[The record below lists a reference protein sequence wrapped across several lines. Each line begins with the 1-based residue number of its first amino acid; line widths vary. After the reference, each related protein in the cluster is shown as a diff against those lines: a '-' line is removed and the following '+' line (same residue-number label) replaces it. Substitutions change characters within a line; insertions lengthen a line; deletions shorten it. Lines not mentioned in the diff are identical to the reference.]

1 MVKTYDQSSETRP
14 DAQMRIQKSRDLLLD
29 SLPVRLRSLN
39 AEERQIDNFEYW
51 HDRLV
56 VLKQVFDEA
65 RPASMR
71 QLWYDRRQTHQ
82 WYTLWVVVLISGVAL
97 LLGFVQVVLSALQL
111 RIAYDGYREAQGRN

>member
-1 MVKTYDQSSETRP
+1 
-14 DAQMRIQKSRDLLLD
+14 MRIQKSRDLLLD

-39 AEERQIDNFEYW
+39 AEERQIDNFKYW

-65 RPASMR
+65 RPADIW

-82 WYTLWVVVLISGVAL
+82 WYTFWVVVLIGGIGI
-97 LLGFVQVVLSALQL
+97 LLGSVQVVLGSLQVW
-111 RIAYDGYREAQGRN
+111 IAYCEAQGRN

>member
-1 MVKTYDQSSETRP
+1 
-14 DAQMRIQKSRDLLLD
+14 MRIQKSRDLLLD

-65 RPASMR
+65 RPASIR

-82 WYTLWVVVLISGVAL
+82 WYTFWVVVLISGVTF
-97 LLGFVQVVLSALQL
+97 LLGFVSVVLSALQV
-111 RIAYDGYREAQGRN
+111 RIAYDAYREAQGRN